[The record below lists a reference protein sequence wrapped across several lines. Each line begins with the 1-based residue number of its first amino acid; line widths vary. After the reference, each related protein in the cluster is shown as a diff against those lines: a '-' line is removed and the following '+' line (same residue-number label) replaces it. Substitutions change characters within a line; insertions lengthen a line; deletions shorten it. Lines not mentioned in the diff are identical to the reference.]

1 MDLSKDH
8 TWYFAIPSLSAII
21 GKIPFPT
28 MFTDE
33 YVSTIEINIPRASF
47 RIFGS
52 DGCIKNIECDNAD
65 DFMHVWKIT
74 ETAKNIDEE
83 IEVKYIK

>member
-1 MDLSKDH
+1 
-8 TWYFAIPSLSAII
+8 
-21 GKIPFPT
+21 

-33 YVSTIEINIPRASF
+33 YVSAIEINIPRASF

-52 DGCIKNIECDNAD
+52 DGCVKHIECDNTD

-74 ETAKNIDEE
+74 ETAKKIYEE
-83 IEVKYIK
+83 IEVKYIR

>member
-1 MDLSKDH
+1 
-8 TWYFAIPSLSAII
+8 
-21 GKIPFPT
+21 

-33 YVSTIEINIPRASF
+33 YVSAIEINIPRASF

-83 IEVKYIK
+83 IEVKYIRSVSYTHLTLPTTPYV